1 MLGGGLDIMR
11 HLLYITRTS
20 DMFSVLTNAHVLYY
34 YSFIFMALYFITIRY
49 IVACSFSSHFF
60 IHEVLV

>member
-34 YSFIFMALYFITIRY
+34 YSFIFMFLWHYTLLQYDI
-49 IVACSFSSHFF
+49 
-60 IHEVLV
+60 